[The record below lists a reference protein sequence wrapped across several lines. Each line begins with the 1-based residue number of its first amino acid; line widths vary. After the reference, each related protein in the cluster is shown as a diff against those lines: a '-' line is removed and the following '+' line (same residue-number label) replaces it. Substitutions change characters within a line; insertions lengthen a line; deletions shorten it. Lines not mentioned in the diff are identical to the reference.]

1 MHRILVSCI
10 VGAAIFLGPTSFAW
24 SQTSL
29 TGGNL
34 AYKSLGQN
42 GSILTQD
49 GMVGT
54 YVTVPAGGATV
65 NFDVNATGSGSA
77 AHMDLVIANSQFGFN
92 ISGSSATDYDTQNVT
107 LPGGTYFVAVQ
118 RDYDSGVNKQFTVNN
133 LSVNTLSGTTA
144 TFANDNISTTAAATD
159 ATNAANT
166 YISNFRE
173 APLNLTVTGVKAGT
187 PIEVKEVNAAFK
199 WGTAVPDGISTYIP
213 RHPETPSS
221 YTSTQTQYTNILNKD
236 FNSVEPENAGKWGE
250 SDTAGQLST
259 GVDYLLNYASY
270 KGMRVRMHNVVW
282 GTQQPSDVNSD
293 FTSNNTS
300 AITSRLNGRISSY
313 VSGTDS
319 ITGKPRATEY
329 AELDVYNESY
339 HTGVNTATSGSND
352 SYWQT
357 MGATNANG
365 GAGWT
370 AGLYN
375 SVQTAVNSVGAS
387 TKLFTNEYNVLN
399 NNSDQYGQW
408 YAQHIESIRNGV
420 SNGMGGGTPNSG
432 AVTGIG
438 TEWYNTP
445 GVGTNDSEVD
455 PARAYATW
463 QNLGVQGLPLE
474 VTEFG
479 ETSVSGANEATGLTT
494 AMTLAF
500 GTPQMSGF
508 QLWGFYGYSGI
519 YSGAAGSVLYNS
531 SFQITAAGTTY
542 ENLMKSWTTD
552 DNSTVNADGS
562 VTLPGS
568 AFYGAYQV
576 IINGKTYNLT
586 FNPGTNSYTVSV
598 PVVLGDFNG
607 DGHLTAADIPA
618 MEAALANITNA
629 DATYGASYL
638 ESIGDINDDGVVNN
652 ADLQALLDLLN
663 SGGGSSGAVPEPAS
677 LALLGLG
684 GLALVSLKLR
694 RHRS

>member
-1 MHRILVSCI
+1 
-10 VGAAIFLGPTSFAW
+10 
-24 SQTSL
+24 
-29 TGGNL
+29 
-34 AYKSLGQN
+34 
-42 GSILTQD
+42 
-49 GMVGT
+49 
-54 YVTVPAGGATV
+54 
-65 NFDVNATGSGSA
+65 
-77 AHMDLVIANSQFGFN
+77 
-92 ISGSSATDYDTQNVT
+92 
-107 LPGGTYFVAVQ
+107 
-118 RDYDSGVNKQFTVNN
+118 
-133 LSVNTLSGTTA
+133 
-144 TFANDNISTTAAATD
+144 
-159 ATNAANT
+159 
-166 YISNFRE
+166 
-173 APLNLTVTGVKAGT
+173 
-187 PIEVKEVNAAFK
+187 
-199 WGTAVPDGISTYIP
+199 
-213 RHPETPSS
+213 
-221 YTSTQTQYTNILNKD
+221 
-236 FNSVEPENAGKWGE
+236 
-250 SDTAGQLST
+250 
-259 GVDYLLNYASY
+259 
-270 KGMRVRMHNVVW
+270 VVW
-282 GTQQPSDVNSD
+282 GSQQPSDVNSD

-375 SVQTAVNSVGAS
+375 SVQTAVNSAGAS
-387 TKLFTNEYNVLN
+387 TKLFTNDYNVLN

-445 GVGTNDSEVD
+445 GVGTNGSEVD

-479 ETSVSGANEATGLTT
+479 ETTGTASTEATTLTT

-500 GTPQMSGF
+500 GTPQMTGF
-508 QLWGFYGYSGI
+508 QLWGFYGYSNI

-531 SFQITAAGTTY
+531 SFQITAAGTAY
-542 ENLMKSWTTD
+542 ENLMKLWNTD

-562 VTLPGS
+562 ITLPGS

-586 FNPGTNSYTVSV
+586 FNPGTNSYTINV

-618 MEAALANITNA
+618 MEAALANLSAYEATN
-629 DATYGASYL
+629 GASYV
-638 ESIGDINDDGVVNN
+638 ESIGDINHDGVVNS
-652 ADLQALLDLLN
+652 ADLQGLLN
-663 SGGGSSGAVPEPAS
+663 LLIAGGGSSSSVPEPAS
-677 LALLGLG
+677 LALMSLG
-684 GLALVSLKLR
+684 GLMLFGLR
-694 RHRS
+694 WRRRSS